1 MRARLF
7 LLILPLLLASC
18 GRRPTDG
25 ATEGDTLRLRHASL
39 LTVVRT
45 DSFTQVDVADPWHE
59 GHTLRRYL
67 LVGAGRPLPH
77 GLPEGTVVRTPL
89 RRAVAFSTVHAS
101 LMAELHALDGLAAV
115 CDSRYVVSP
124 ALRRALDSGRLADGG
139 SSMTPDA
146 ERLLALRPD
155 ALLVS
160 PYEGGGHGVLEQA
173 GVPLIECA
181 DYMEA
186 SALGR
191 AEWMRFYGL
200 LFGCEARA
208 DSLFALVERRYESL
222 RRQAPRGEARPTLL
236 VDRMDGGTWYVP
248 AARSTMGQIYTDAG
262 AHYAFADQAGRG
274 SVPLAFETVLARAGE
289 ADLWL
294 VKYGQRADLT
304 YSQLAADYPPYA
316 RFRAFRARRVYGCN
330 TMRVPFYDETP
341 FRPDLLLADLV
352 GLFRHPDRREG
363 RYFTPLHE

>member
-155 ALLVS
+155 ALLWTNFAPDHLDWHTDMREYFSAKFNLVKNLKFFLQIHLDFLLHLFYNLMDN
-160 PYEGGGHGVLEQA
+160 PIFVFHMLLLLD
-173 GVPLIECA
+173 VPLI
-181 DYMEA
+181 
-186 SALGR
+186 
-191 AEWMRFYGL
+191 
-200 LFGCEARA
+200 
-208 DSLFALVERRYESL
+208 
-222 RRQAPRGEARPTLL
+222 LL
-236 VDRMDGGTWYVP
+236 VFFLLIFH
-248 AARSTMGQIYTDAG
+248 QILSAY
-262 AHYAFADQAGRG
+262 
-274 SVPLAFETVLARAGE
+274 
-289 ADLWL
+289 
-294 VKYGQRADLT
+294 
-304 YSQLAADYPPYA
+304 
-316 RFRAFRARRVYGCN
+316 
-330 TMRVPFYDETP
+330 
-341 FRPDLLLADLV
+341 
-352 GLFRHPDRREG
+352 LFH
-363 RYFTPLHE
+363 L